1 MTALSAAGARR
12 RAAGVALAQIIVPEE
27 PTNLRALP
35 GNGSVTLVW
44 TEPVNDGG
52 SPILRYQYHQ
62 KTTGVTAPN

>member
-12 RAAGVALAQIIVPEE
+12 AAAGGALAQIIVPEE

-35 GNGSVTLVW
+35 DDGSVTLVW